1 MLIFKDNKGK
11 MVKIKQEMNWLTSR
25 YSNTETKTNFNK
37 QWAFEIAYFT
47 QDIGTYL
54 RKLGDLL
61 SARDYVES
69 RLLASEMKQR
79 AEFEKTVQ
87 PDFRTSDNLIRARKL
102 FNSFLDECVNF
113 AELLRITTIQEETGC
128 EEMQDKPE
136 QIRNSIDRL
145 NLIKEMLADELC
157 FHGCYY

>member
-1 MLIFKDNKGK
+1 MKKGK
-11 MVKIKQEMNWLTSR
+11 NEQEMNWLTSKIPF
-25 YSNTETKTNFNK
+25 SSLGPETNFDK

-47 QDIGTYL
+47 QHIGTDL

-61 SARDYVES
+61 NAKDYVES
-69 RLLASEMKQR
+69 RFLVSEMKHR
-79 AEFEKTVQ
+79 AEYEKTVQ
-87 PDFRTSDNLIRARKL
+87 PDFRTSDDLIKARKL

-128 EEMQDKPE
+128 EEVLNKPE

-145 NLIKEMLADELC
+145 NLLKEMLTDEIC
-157 FHGCYY
+157 FHGRYY